1 MPNADYIEKEIEF
14 ARKQLLDQQVTAR
27 LVGYK
32 AHHATNSVEHTKLL
46 LHRKAIKLPINAD
59 GVRVRLELS
68 SGRLSKASHKIV
80 CRLLK

>member
-1 MPNADYIEKEIEF
+1 MPTADQIEKEIEF

-27 LVGYK
+27 VVGYK
-32 AHHATNSVEHTKLL
+32 PHHAIRSAEHTKLL
-46 LHRKAIKLPINAD
+46 LHRKAIKLPVNAD

-68 SGRLSKASHKIV
+68 TGRLSKVAHQIV

>member
-1 MPNADYIEKEIEF
+1 MPNADYIEKEIEN
-14 ARKQLLDQQVTAR
+14 ARKQLLDQQTTAR

-32 AHHATNSVEHTKLL
+32 SHHAKISAEHTKLL
-46 LHRKAIKLPINAD
+46 LHRKAIQLPRNAD

-68 SGRLSKASHKIV
+68 SGRLSKDSHRVV